1 MSFFKD
7 TGTIEELDA
16 MLAMVKAEPEKKKKA
31 SVFEINRHCAHCN
44 KEVRIADAE
53 NPNENGEYTR
63 VICNRC
69 YEAEMEHYN
78 REEEWNDY
86 LNKMQALR
94 DIGVIVLEDYRED

>member
-1 MSFFKD
+1 MSYFKN
-7 TGTIEELDA
+7 TGTIEQLNA
-16 MLAMVKAEPEKKKKA
+16 MLADFQPEPEKKKQA

-44 KEVRIADAE
+44 KEVRVADAE
-53 NPNENGEYTR
+53 NPNKDGEYTR